1 MWETSNG
8 MPFGHKFQQPACT
21 SREFVGTSCFQFFS
35 KIEGSIKLEKCATN
49 VEKAASERS
58 KVEYDMCSLIF

>member
-49 VEKAASERS
+49 VEKAGSQRHKVASNLH
-58 KVEYDMCSLIF
+58 SLIS